1 MKFSSSEEYLK
12 GFRTYLRVERN
23 MSQNT
28 LVSYCSDV
36 SELFDYLKESAG
48 SGDIVPYLIS
58 KEDIQGYLEYRST
71 QKCAVTKRT
80 QARILSSL
88 RSFFGWLILENVT
101 EENPCD
107 GIDSPKIGRYLPSV
121 LSIEE
126 VTSSM
131 ESVDR
136 TKWTGMRDRAILELL
151 YGCGL
156 RVSEAS
162 SVRISDV
169 FLDDGFLRII
179 GKGNKQ
185 RVVPMGEQAV
195 DAVKSYIAVRPCPAS
210 QKYEDVLF
218 LNKNGSTLSRI
229 SIFNMVKRQAV
240 LAGVNK
246 EISPHTFRHSF
257 ATHLIEGG
265 ADLRAVQDM
274 LGHESV
280 LTTEIYTHIDSS
292 TWQLDILEHHPMK

>member
-1 MKFSSSEEYLK
+1 MKFSTSEEYLK
-12 GFRTYLRVERN
+12 GYRTYLRVERN
-23 MSQNT
+23 MSPNT

-36 SELFDYLKESAG
+36 SELIDYLKESTG
-48 SGDIVPYLIS
+48 NEDIVPNLIT
-58 KEDIQGYLEYRST
+58 KDDIQKYLEFRST
-71 QKCAVTKRT
+71 QKAAVTKRT

-88 RSFFGWLILENVT
+88 RSFFGWLILET
-101 EENPCD
+101 ESDENPCD
-107 GIDSPKIGRYLPSV
+107 GIDSPKIGRYLPAV

-126 VTSSM
+126 VTSIM

-162 SVRISDV
+162 SVRISDA

-195 DAVKSYIAVRPCPAS
+195 DAVRAYIEVRPCPAS
-210 QKYEDVLF
+210 KKYEDVLF
-218 LNKNGSTLSRI
+218 LNKNGTGLSRI

-292 TWQLDILEHHPMK
+292 TWQRDILEHHPMK